1 MNGFNPDQL
10 ALSRHTFKQICDHQE
25 VENLEHITIGFAGRI
40 SPEKGLHILIDA
52 FKQLDTTRFTLL
64 IAAIKVFSKFG
75 AVKERSYYEI
85 L

>member
-1 MNGFNPDQL
+1 MRLIIQL
-10 ALSRHTFKQICDHQE
+10 IIS
-25 VENLEHITIGFAGRI
+25 ITLTIATSAI
-40 SPEKGLHILIDA
+40 PPC
-52 FKQLDTTRFTLL
+52 L